1 MKEKEETKKWLKIV
15 LIAIVVYWCL
25 NNLGTLGNFLS
36 TIIKILSPFI
46 IGGIIAFIL
55 NIPMRFFERKLTKK
69 KKKKKIARVIS
80 LILSIIII
88 VLIIALIINLILP
101 KLIDIAQLL
110 IDQLPFYTENIKN
123 ALGNVQIENIMEN
136 LNITQESINQ
146 EIINIATGFITSS
159 ISLVGNF
166 VSAISTTVI
175 AIIFAIYILMSK
187 ERLQKQFTK
196 ILFAYVKKEKV
207 RKILGI
213 ARLTRNTFANF
224 LTIQCLEAVI
234 LGTLC
239 IIGMLILQIP
249 YAVQI
254 GVLIGVTALI
264 PIVGAFIGAAIGA
277 VLIASVDIMKVIT
290 FIIFIIILQ
299 QVEGNLIY
307 PRVVGTSIGLPGI
320 WVLVAVSVGASLFGI
335 IGMLVAVPTF
345 SVLYTIL
352 KVDVNKKLGEVKK

>member
-1 MKEKEETKKWLKIV
+1 MKEKEETSKWLKII

-25 NNLGTLGNFLS
+25 NNLSTLGKFLNS
-36 TIIKILSPFI
+36 IIKIISPFL

-55 NIPMRFFERKLTKK
+55 NIPMRFFENKFTKK
-69 KKKKKIARVIS
+69 KKRKKITRIIS

-88 VLIIALIINLILP
+88 ILIFALIVKLILP

-110 IDQLPFYTENIKN
+110 IDQLPVYTENIKN
-123 ALGNVQIENIMEN
+123 ALGSVQMDNIMES
-136 LNITQESINQ
+136 LNINQESINQ
-146 EIINIATGFITSS
+146 EIINMATGFITSS

-166 VSAISTTVI
+166 INAISTTVI

-187 ERLQKQFTK
+187 EKLQKQLTK

-234 LGTLC
+234 LGGLC

-277 VLIASVDIMKVIT
+277 ILIASVDIMKVIT

-335 IGMLVAVPTF
+335 IGMLVAVPIF

-352 KVDVNKKLGEVKK
+352 KVDVNKKLGEIKK

>member
-1 MKEKEETKKWLKIV
+1 MKEKEETRKWLKIV

-69 KKKKKIARVIS
+69 KKRKKIARVIS

-166 VSAISTTVI
+166 VSAISITVI

-196 ILFAYVKKEKV
+196 ILFAYVKKERV

>member
-1 MKEKEETKKWLKIV
+1 MDNIMQ
-15 LIAIVVYWCL
+15 
-25 NNLGTLGNFLS
+25 S
-36 TIIKILSPFI
+36 
-46 IGGIIAFIL
+46 L
-55 NIPMRFFERKLTKK
+55 NI
-69 KKKKKIARVIS
+69 
-80 LILSIIII
+80 
-88 VLIIALIINLILP
+88 N
-101 KLIDIAQLL
+101 
-110 IDQLPFYTENIKN
+110 
-123 ALGNVQIENIMEN
+123 
-136 LNITQESINQ
+136 QESINQ
-146 EIINIATGFITSS
+146 EIINMATGFITSS

-166 VSAISTTVI
+166 INAISTTVI

-187 ERLQKQFTK
+187 EKLQKQLTK

-234 LGTLC
+234 LGVLC

-335 IGMLVAVPTF
+335 IGMLVAVPIF

-352 KVDVNKKLGEVKK
+352 KVDVNKKLGEIKK